1 MTQAIIYSRQDC
13 HLCEKLEDE
22 LRSVYKDLLNILMV
36 DIDEDINLKKLY
48 GLEIPVLMVNNERIT
63 LHPVDHDQ
71 IKSLIR
77 L

>member
-36 DIDEDINLKKLY
+36 DIDEDINLKKLF
-48 GLEIPVLMVNNERIT
+48 GLEIPVLMINNERIT

-77 L
+77 

>member
-22 LRSVYKDLLNILMV
+22 LRSVYKDLLDILMV

-48 GLEIPVLMVNNERIT
+48 GLEIPVLMINNERIT

-77 L
+77 

>member
-48 GLEIPVLMVNNERIT
+48 GLEIPVLMINNERIT

-77 L
+77 

>member
-48 GLEIPVLMVNNERIT
+48 GLEIPVLMINNERIT

-71 IKSLIR
+71 IKSLIG
-77 L
+77 

>member
-13 HLCEKLEDE
+13 HLCEKLENE

-48 GLEIPVLMVNNERIT
+48 GLEIPVLMINNERIT

-77 L
+77 

>member
-1 MTQAIIYSRQDC
+1 MIQAIIYSRQDC

-22 LRSVYKDLLNILMV
+22 LRFVYKDLLNILMI

-48 GLEIPVLMVNNERIT
+48 GLEIPVLMINNERIT

-77 L
+77 

>member
-48 GLEIPVLMVNNERIT
+48 GLEIPVLMINNQRIT

-71 IKSLIR
+71 IKSLIG
-77 L
+77 

>member
-13 HLCEKLEDE
+13 HLCEKLENE

-48 GLEIPVLMVNNERIT
+48 GLEIPVLMINNERIT

-71 IKSLIR
+71 IKSLIG
-77 L
+77 

>member
-1 MTQAIIYSRQDC
+1 MTQAIIYSRKDC

-22 LRSVYKDLLNILMV
+22 LRSVYKDLLDILMV

-48 GLEIPVLMVNNERIT
+48 GLEIPVLMINNERIT

-77 L
+77 

>member
-22 LRSVYKDLLNILMV
+22 LRSVYKDLLNILIV

-48 GLEIPVLMVNNERIT
+48 GLEIPVLMINNERIT

-77 L
+77 

>member
-13 HLCEKLEDE
+13 HLCEKLKDE

-48 GLEIPVLMVNNERIT
+48 GLEIPVLMINNERIT

-77 L
+77 

>member
-48 GLEIPVLMVNNERIT
+48 GLEIPVLMINNERIT
-63 LHPVDHDQ
+63 LHPVDHEQ

-77 L
+77 

>member
-48 GLEIPVLMVNNERIT
+48 GLEIPVLMINN
-63 LHPVDHDQ
+63 
-71 IKSLIR
+71 
-77 L
+77 

>member
-22 LRSVYKDLLNILMV
+22 LRSVYKDLLDILMV

-48 GLEIPVLMVNNERIT
+48 GLEIPVLMINNERIT

-71 IKSLIR
+71 IKSLIG
-77 L
+77 

>member
-13 HLCEKLEDE
+13 HLCENLEDE

-48 GLEIPVLMVNNERIT
+48 GLEIPVLMINNERIT

-71 IKSLIR
+71 IKSLIG
-77 L
+77 

>member
-22 LRSVYKDLLNILMV
+22 LRSVYKDLLNILIV

-48 GLEIPVLMVNNERIT
+48 GLEIPVLMINNERIT

>member
-22 LRSVYKDLLNILMV
+22 LRSIYKDLLNILIV

-48 GLEIPVLMVNNERIT
+48 GLEIPVLMINNERIT

-77 L
+77 

>member
-22 LRSVYKDLLNILMV
+22 LRSVYKDLLDILMV

-48 GLEIPVLMVNNERIT
+48 GLEIPVLMINNERIT

>member
-13 HLCEKLEDE
+13 HLCKKLEDE

-48 GLEIPVLMVNNERIT
+48 GLEIPVLMINNERIA

-77 L
+77 

>member
-48 GLEIPVLMVNNERIT
+48 GLEITVLMINNERIT

-77 L
+77 

>member
-22 LRSVYKDLLNILMV
+22 LRCVYKDLLNILMV

-48 GLEIPVLMVNNERIT
+48 GLEIPVLMINNERIT

-77 L
+77 

>member
-48 GLEIPVLMVNNERIT
+48 GLEIPVLMINNERIT

>member
-48 GLEIPVLMVNNERIT
+48 GLEIPVLMINNERIT
-63 LHPVDHDQ
+63 LHPVDHDR
-71 IKSLIR
+71 IKFLIR
-77 L
+77 

>member
-71 IKSLIR
+71 IKSLIG
-77 L
+77 

>member
-22 LRSVYKDLLNILMV
+22 LRSVYKDLLDILMV

-48 GLEIPVLMVNNERIT
+48 GLEIPVLIINNERIT
-63 LHPVDHDQ
+63 LHPVDHHQ